1 MDDVSKLVSRP
12 QLYYNIDGVGELG
25 IGLMVLSYSLLG
37 WMMLHS
43 PETAVWHK
51 MYTLFI
57 LIGGISFIIHNGS
70 KAIKSRITYR
80 RTGYVEYLKG
90 KHWATMALASCVAA
104 LTSAGLFIAA
114 RHHFALFT
122 PAFLFFLLFA
132 VLYVRMIRIYRWK
145 WAVFAAM
152 VVSTVLIAFLPAG
165 LLENLAGHSS
175 LGSALTARTLGA
187 SWLTWTAFGVL
198 FLVSGAISFWLYL
211 RHTQPAA
218 RESE

>member
-1 MDDVSKLVSRP
+1 MDDVSKLLSRP
-12 QLYYNIDGVGELG
+12 QLYYDIDGVGELG
-25 IGLMVLSYSLLG
+25 MGLMSLGYSLLG

-57 LIGGISFIIHNGS
+57 FVGVISFIIHNGS

-80 RTGYVEYLKG
+80 RTGYVEYPAR
-90 KHWATMALASCVAA
+90 KHWATMAQAACVAA

-114 RHHFALFT
+114 RRHFALT
-122 PAFLFFLLFA
+122 TLAFLFFLLIA
-132 VLYVRMIRIYRWK
+132 VLYIRMIRLYRWK

-152 VVSTVLIAFLPAG
+152 VVSTVLIAFLPAD

-211 RHTQPAA
+211 RHTQPVAQ
-218 RESE
+218 ESE

>member
-1 MDDVSKLVSRP
+1 MDDVSKLLSRP

-51 MYTLFI
+51 MYALFI
-57 LIGGISFIIHNGS
+57 FVGVISFIIHYGS

-80 RTGYVEYLKG
+80 RTGYVEYLKR
-90 KHWATMALASCVAA
+90 KHWTTLALASCVAA

-114 RHHFALFT
+114 RHYFVLSA
-122 PAFLFFLLFA
+122 PAFLFFLLLA
-132 VLYVRMIRIYRWK
+132 VLYIRMIRIYRWK
-145 WAVFAAM
+145 WAVFASM
-152 VVSTVLIAFLPAG
+152 VVSTVLIAILPAD

-198 FLVSGAISFWLYL
+198 FLVSGAVSFWLYL

-218 RESE
+218 KEWE